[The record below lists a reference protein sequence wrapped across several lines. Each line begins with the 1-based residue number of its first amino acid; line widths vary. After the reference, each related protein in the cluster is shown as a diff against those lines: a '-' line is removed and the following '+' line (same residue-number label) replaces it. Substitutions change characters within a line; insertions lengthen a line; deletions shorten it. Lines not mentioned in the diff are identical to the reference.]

1 MTRVGVT
8 RWEDVAGES
17 IERYWQRLRD
27 AGLEPVDLHDAG
39 VTLKGLSG
47 LVLSG
52 GVDIDPARYG
62 EAPHERVRRTDPAR
76 DEFEATLLDAALRQ
90 DMPVLGIC
98 RGSQLLNVCLGG
110 SLLQHIESGEHVA
123 DYRTEGYPSRSHE
136 VVTPEGTRLRSWLG
150 ERLIVNSRHH
160 QAVTPERLAPGLV
173 AAAMSP
179 DGLVEA
185 TESER
190 HTWVTGIQWH
200 PERDEPQLGGFEA
213 SGRRLFVEMA
223 KAISRARL
231 PA

>member
-39 VTLKGLSG
+39 VTLQGLSG

-76 DEFEATLLDAALRQ
+76 DEFEATLLEAALRQ
-90 DMPVLGIC
+90 DMPVLAIC
-98 RGSQLLNVCLGG
+98 RGSQLLSVCMGG

-123 DYRTEGYPSRSHE
+123 DYRAEGYPSRSHE
-136 VVTPEGTRLRSWLG
+136 VETAEGTRLRTWLG

-160 QAVTPERLAPGLV
+160 QAVTAERLAPGLV

-185 TESER
+185 TESAR
-190 HTWVTGIQWH
+190 HSWVTGIQWH
-200 PERDEPQLGGFEA
+200 PERDEPQLAGFEA
-213 SGRRLFVEMA
+213 SGRLVFVEMA
-223 KAISRARL
+223 KRVAGKRLRA
-231 PA
+231 